1 MISGSFYLLL
11 PEWSAAIASQSL
23 SQLLLRGA
31 PRVSFSATH
40 SSISF
45 VDTGSAVAVSAGVV
59 VVGLGSSRSAFPYSV
74 YYFERTF

>member
-45 VDTGSAVAVSAGVV
+45 VDTGVAVAAKVE

-74 YYFERTF
+74 YYFVRTF